1 MAGSGSVRVNQET
14 AAVRKGDAI
23 PMLLRDE
30 QSFANQGSEDLELL
44 IIGVARVKGA
54 LDPPG
59 F

>member
-1 MAGSGSVRVNQET
+1 MNQET
-14 AAVRKGDAI
+14 AAISKGDAI

-30 QSFANQGSEDLELL
+30 QSFANHGSEDLELL